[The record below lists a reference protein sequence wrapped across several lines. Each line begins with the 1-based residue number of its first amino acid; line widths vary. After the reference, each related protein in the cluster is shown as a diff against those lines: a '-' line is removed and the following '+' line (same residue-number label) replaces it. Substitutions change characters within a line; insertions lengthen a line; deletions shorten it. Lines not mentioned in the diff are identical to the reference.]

1 MPSLQTAAAIQS
13 GFADVLGGA
22 GMVIALGLVLGAVLR
37 LSGAATALADAALRV
52 LGDRWAPWGSLCAAM
67 VIGLP
72 LFFET
77 GVVLLLPVVAV
88 AAAKLPPDRGA
99 ARRVELM
106 LAALAGLSVLHAL
119 LPPHPGPLLAVHEL
133 GADMGRTMVRGVI
146 VALPVAMIAGP
157 PFARYAARNIRVA
170 AEIPPTAVEGSP
182 NLLAAL
188 VVVALPVALIAVG
201 SVQGALPPAAAQWLD
216 WIVPLSSPV
225 VALLIAVAVGLL
237 ILFPEVARNRDLRR
251 RIWDEAM
258 APAGSLL
265 LSIGAGGALKQVLI
279 VAGISGVMTKLA
291 GIGLVSPL
299 VIGWT
304 VAALIRISTG
314 SATVATVTAAGIM
327 PAVSRIAGASPE
339 WMALAIG
346 AGSVFFSHVNDPGFW
361 LVKSYLGTSTP
372 DTFRTWSLLE
382 SVISVAGLLA
392 VLCASHFL

>member
-1 MPSLQTAAAIQS
+1 M
-13 GFADVLGGA
+13 
-22 GMVIALGLVLGAVLR
+22 
-37 LSGAATALADAALRV
+37 
-52 LGDRWAPWGSLCAAM
+52 
-67 VIGLP
+67 
-72 LFFET
+72 
-77 GVVLLLPVVAV
+77 
-88 AAAKLPPDRGA
+88 
-99 ARRVELM
+99 
-106 LAALAGLSVLHAL
+106 
-119 LPPHPGPLLAVHEL
+119 
-133 GADMGRTMVRGVI
+133 
-146 VALPVAMIAGP
+146 
-157 PFARYAARNIRVA
+157 
-170 AEIPPTAVEGSP
+170 
-182 NLLAAL
+182 
-188 VVVALPVALIAVG
+188 
-201 SVQGALPPAAAQWLD
+201 
-216 WIVPLSSPV
+216 